1 MEPRDH
7 KEHEDRERSQCSAG
21 RRLRERL
28 SQKLVTHTPIPPH
41 IIRWGYASLPL
52 CVLTVAL
59 VMGWVAA
66 VIFIVILA
74 IVFFLVAIFR

>member
-1 MEPRDH
+1 M
-7 KEHEDRERSQCSAG
+7 G

-28 SQKLVTHTPIPPH
+28 SQKLVTNTPIPPH

-59 VMGWVAA
+59 VAGWIAA
-66 VIFIVILA
+66 VILITILVLILLLTA
-74 IVFFLVAIFR
+74 VFE